1 MRAPQTGGH
10 RALDA
15 PADVPA
21 RGGRDQVDVLAEA
34 QVRQEG
40 AGECGAADEHQVVDE
55 VRAGQGRQ
63 HMADGVVAEHLLVSD
78 AELLSDVP

>member
-1 MRAPQTGGH
+1 M
-10 RALDA
+10 
-15 PADVPA
+15 
-21 RGGRDQVDVLAEA
+21 
-34 QVRQEG
+34 RQEG